1 MAAFTSKVTFHKGS
15 CQEKTFVVALVQ
27 HGENFIVIV
36 ETTPFHPRDYRFCDQ
51 PQDRGYI
58 EDVQGKRYPLADV
71 VFVGIS
77 PEGIFSVDEEIP
89 VKKNEPGWYFCV
101 GHVIHGDRPTLSSKS
116 PITLQVDET
125 NRSALSRAHSAA
137 HMMAL
142 SLNRTLAPLW
152 LEESPC
158 PDALDAPDF
167 DHVTLESSSV
177 SPMHCRDVYRIGKSL
192 RKKGF
197 AGDSLKAD
205 LKRHEDELNALIEKW
220 LLEDVPVVVR
230 ADGDDLTSFRS
241 FCTRIEG
248 RSVEIPCGG
257 THVRSLREIGN
268 VLVRLSMPD
277 DTTLQ
282 ADTFVREGKSVNVR
296 FADAVARITEIES
309 TTEVT

>member
-116 PITLQVDET
+116 PITLQMKIG
-125 NRSALSRAHSAA
+125 RAH
-137 HMMAL
+137 
-142 SLNRTLAPLW
+142 
-152 LEESPC
+152 
-158 PDALDAPDF
+158 
-167 DHVTLESSSV
+167 V
-177 SPMHCRDVYRIGKSL
+177 
-192 RKKGF
+192 
-197 AGDSLKAD
+197 
-205 LKRHEDELNALIEKW
+205 
-220 LLEDVPVVVR
+220 
-230 ADGDDLTSFRS
+230 
-241 FCTRIEG
+241 
-248 RSVEIPCGG
+248 
-257 THVRSLREIGN
+257 
-268 VLVRLSMPD
+268 
-277 DTTLQ
+277 
-282 ADTFVREGKSVNVR
+282 
-296 FADAVARITEIES
+296 
-309 TTEVT
+309 